1 MKNPLLKK
9 QRILSFEYLASWQQY
24 ICLLL
29 IGFVITAAFIV
40 PSMIYDGGPFT
51 FYGDYNVQQI
61 PFWYEAH
68 AAVKSGEIFWN
79 WESDLG
85 VNFIGS
91 YSYYML
97 GSPFFWLSLPFPTD
111 WVPYMMP
118 FMLCLKFAI
127 SAMTSFAYLKLF
139 AKKVDNAV
147 LGAVMYAFCSN
158 MVYSIFFF
166 QFNEVFAFF
175 PLMLYGLEVLIQKK
189 KRGFFALGIAL
200 CLLCNYYLFV
210 AEVIF
215 IVIYFLIRLTSGCW
229 KEHFT
234 LKTLLSLAFEVI
246 VGCGM
251 ALFIALPAIYVTAQV
266 PRASWKISGWGML
279 IFNKTQIYPNIFTAF
294 FTPPDLPAR
303 PLFYPE
309 IDTKW
314 SSVAC
319 WLPLFSA
326 TGVIAY
332 LRRSRKKDWLQKLL
346 IVLLVCCVVPLFN
359 SVFQLFSSSYYT
371 RWYFMLG
378 LMFALATTLAIER
391 CSDGEWSG
399 ALKINTAATVL
410 LTLPVGILFKNVAEG
425 QGLSD
430 FIKEASGNAVQK
442 IILGLTKFYEKYG
455 LIKYPSKY
463 WAYIAIIGICIILC
477 YILFCVIKR
486 GNKRFFQTALL
497 CLCSV
502 CVLYGNV
509 FIFFG
514 KSYDNTKKSFNGN
527 PSFIEQNIYNRNDF
541 ELPEHEDSF
550 VRVDTPKDN
559 RENQGLMLGLP
570 SIRFFHT
577 VVPES
582 VTKFYES
589 IGSTRTV
596 RSEPDPELIWLRSF
610 LSVKY
615 MIDTKNNDDPDWH
628 GFNYVG
634 KSAEISIWENENY
647 IPIGFV
653 YDRYVTYKQYN
664 DVSESYRDRLLLHGI
679 LLSDSQIEKYSHIYS
694 EYTENNIYTN
704 ADMEAAC
711 DARRENTVKD
721 FKYDSRGF
729 SGNIT
734 LNKETLVFFSV
745 PYEDG
750 WTAYVNGKQVD
761 IERVNVGFMAVLC
774 GEGVNE
780 IEFKFMP
787 VGLRSGTVITLASV
801 FLFIVYLSVFAIISR
816 KQRKAEGLIRTV
828 PAVMKPTDEY
838 ESLQSKIDEI
848 IGEIE
853 SEEKEKNNDD

>member
-9 QRILSFEYLASWQQY
+9 QRIFSFENIATWQQY
-24 ICLLL
+24 VYLLL

-91 YSYYML
+91 YAYYML

-111 WVPYMMP
+111 WVPYIMP

-139 AKKVDNAV
+139 VKKVDNAV
-147 LGAVMYAFCSN
+147 LGALMYAFCSN

-210 AEVIF
+210 AEVVF
-215 IVIYFLIRLTSGCW
+215 IVLYFLIRLTSGCW
-229 KEHFT
+229 KEHFN

-251 ALFIALPAIYVTAQV
+251 ALFIALPAIYATAQV
-266 PRASWKISGWGML
+266 PRASWKIGGWGML

-332 LRRSRKKDWLQKLL
+332 MRRSRKKDWLQKLL
-346 IVLLVCCVVPLFN
+346 IALLVACVVPLFN

-378 LMFALATTLAIER
+378 LMFALATALAIER

-399 ALKINTAATVL
+399 AFKINAAATAL
-410 LTLPVGILFKNVAEG
+410 LTLPVGILFKNISDK
-425 QGLSD
+425 GL
-430 FIKEASGNAVQK
+430 IEMINEASGNFLQK
-442 IILGLTKFYEKYG
+442 IATGISKFYEKYG

-463 WAYIAIIGICIILC
+463 WAYIAIIGICIALV
-477 YILFCVIKR
+477 YILFFVIGRK
-486 GNKRFFQTALL
+486 NKNFFKSAFIFL
-497 CLCSV
+497 CCV

-514 KSYDNTKKSFNGN
+514 KSYDNTKKSYNGN
-527 PSFIEQNIYNRNDF
+527 PSFIEQNIYNRDKF
-541 ELPEHEDSF
+541 ELPAHSDAF

-559 RENQGLMLGLP
+559 RENQGLMLGVP

-582 VTKFYES
+582 ITRFYES

-596 RSEPDPELIWLRSF
+596 RSEPDPELIWLRSL

-615 MIDTKNNDDPDWH
+615 MIDTKNTENPDWY
-628 GFNYVG
+628 GFEYVAT
-634 KSAEISIWENENY
+634 SANISIWENKNY
-647 IPIGFV
+647 IPIGFT
-653 YDRYVTYKQYN
+653 YDKYITYEQYN
-664 DVSESYRDRLLLHGI
+664 KVSEDYRDRLLLHGI
-679 LLSDSQIEKYSHIYS
+679 LLSDSQIEKYSNIYTN
-694 EYTENNIYTN
+694 YTENNIYVN
-704 ADMEAAC
+704 SSMEEAC
-711 DARRENTVKD
+711 DARRENTVKN
-721 FKYDSRGF
+721 FEYGSKGF
-729 SGNIT
+729 SGSIT
-734 LNKETLVFFSV
+734 LEKETLVFFSV

-750 WTAYVNGKQVD
+750 WTAYVNGKEVD

-774 GEGVNE
+774 GEGENR

-787 VGLRSGTVITLASV
+787 VGLRLGSAVTAVSIL
-801 FLFIVYLSVFAIISR
+801 LFVVYLTVFALVEHKR
-816 KQRKAEGLIRTV
+816 KKREGFVKTV
-828 PAVMKPTDEY
+828 PAVINENDEY
-838 ESLQSKIDEI
+838 SKLRDKVDAI

-853 SEEKEKNNDD
+853 SEESEEDHD